1 MKKKIFSA
9 LGIMTGTSIDGVD
22 LSLIKSDGINEFE
35 PILDDYFEFNKN
47 IQKKTEKLRDELS
60 NIDDLDRYSKDLNEL
75 EREITIFIG
84 ECINR
89 FVEKNDQEIDLIGF
103 HGQTVFHDS
112 NIKTSLQLGNG
123 SLLSSLTKKTVINN
137 FRQKD
142 LLNGGQ
148 GAPLTPIYHKLIST
162 IINKRYEVEFPINII
177 NIGGITNVTK
187 IIDNN
192 QDPSKNIFAFDIG
205 PGNCLIDGWI
215 KKNSVKRF
223 DHNGELAK
231 FGNVDQLIL
240 NQAIDNFSGSKFDR
254 SLDVKNFD
262 FSFVKGL
269 SIEDGCATIT
279 NFTAY
284 LIAEGINF
292 VNRINNKD
300 SQYNLI
306 CGGGRKND
314 YLVDCIKENLS
325 KDLVLKK
332 IDAYGFNGDYI
343 ESQAFAYLAVRSYL
357 NLPISFPNT
366 TKCNEPTVGGEIN
379 ENF

>member
-1 MKKKIFSA
+1 MKKKVYTA
-9 LGIMTGTSIDGVD
+9 LGLMTGTSVDGID
-22 LSLIKSDGINEFE
+22 LSIVRTDGINQFE
-35 PILDDYFEFNKN
+35 PIFDDYFEFEAK
-47 IQKKTEKLRDELS
+47 IQKKTENLRDEIS
-60 NIDDLDRYSKDLNEL
+60 SIEDLKKNSKNLNEL
-75 EREITIFIG
+75 EREITLFIG
-84 ECINR
+84 KIVNEFIKKTN
-89 FVEKNDQEIDLIGF
+89 QEIDLIGF
-103 HGQTVFHDS
+103 HGQTIFHDPNKKIS
-112 NIKTSLQLGNG
+112 IQLGNG
-123 SLLSSLTKKTVINN
+123 NLLSSITKKIVINN

-162 IINKRYEVEFPINII
+162 IINKKSEIDFPINII
-177 NIGGITNVTK
+177 NIGGITNITK

-192 QDPSKNIFAFDIG
+192 LDPGNNIFAFDIG

-215 KKNSVKRF
+215 KKNSLKRF
-223 DHNGELAK
+223 DRNGELARL
-231 FGNVDQLIL
+231 GNIDKLIL

-262 FSFVKGL
+262 FSFAKGL

-292 VNRINNKD
+292 VNHINNKV
-300 SQYNLI
+300 SKYNLI

-366 TKCNEPTVGGEIN
+366 TKCNEPTTGGEIN
-379 ENF
+379 KNF

>member
-1 MKKKIFSA
+1 MKKKVYTA
-9 LGIMTGTSIDGVD
+9 LGLMTGTSVDGID
-22 LSLIKSDGINEFE
+22 LSIVRTDGINQFE
-35 PILDDYFEFNKN
+35 PIFDDYFEFEAK
-47 IQKKTEKLRDELS
+47 IQKKTENLRDEISSIEGLKK
-60 NIDDLDRYSKDLNEL
+60 NSKNLNEL
-75 EREITIFIG
+75 EREITLFIG
-84 ECINR
+84 KMVNEFIKKTN
-89 FVEKNDQEIDLIGF
+89 QEIDLIGF
-103 HGQTVFHDS
+103 HGQTIFHDPNKKIS
-112 NIKTSLQLGNG
+112 IQLGNG
-123 SLLSSLTKKTVINN
+123 NLLSSITKKIVINN

-162 IINKRYEVEFPINII
+162 IINKKYEVEFPITII

-292 VNRINNKD
+292 VNRINNKG

-332 IDAYGFNGDYI
+332 IDEYGFNGDYI
-343 ESQAFAYLAVRSYL
+343 ESQAFAYLAIRSYL

-366 TKCNEPTVGGEIN
+366 TKCSEPTVGGEIN
-379 ENF
+379 KNF

>member
-35 PILDDYFEFNKN
+35 PILDDYFEFNQK

-89 FVEKNDQEIDLIGF
+89 FIEKNDQEIDLIGF

-123 SLLSSLTKKTVINN
+123 SLLSSITKKPVINN

-162 IINKRYEVEFPINII
+162 IINKKYEVEFPINII

-187 IIDNN
+187 IINNN

-332 IDAYGFNGDYI
+332 IDEYGFNGDYI
-343 ESQAFAYLAVRSYL
+343 ESQAFAYLAIRSYL

-379 ENF
+379 KNF